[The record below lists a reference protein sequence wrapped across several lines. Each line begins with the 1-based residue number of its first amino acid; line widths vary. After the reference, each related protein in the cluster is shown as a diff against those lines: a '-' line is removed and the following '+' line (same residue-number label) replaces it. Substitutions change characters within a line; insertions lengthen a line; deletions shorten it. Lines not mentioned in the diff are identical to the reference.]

1 MTQPFLFSLQIPPEQ
16 TDGGTREDVEVRRQL
31 KAGYDGPD
39 HGDFQIVPRQ
49 VHVDGDVSVGNEH
62 GLQQTQV
69 PGGRIETILG
79 QVFETPLCE
88 PRRNGRGRRT
98 VGVRVG
104 RLGQGGEQ
112 RAGTGKPRA
121 RAAG

>member
-1 MTQPFLFSLQIPPEQ
+1 MTQPFLFPLQIPPEQ

-88 PRRNGRGRRT
+88 PR
-98 VGVRVG
+98 
-104 RLGQGGEQ
+104 L
-112 RAGTGKPRA
+112 
-121 RAAG
+121 